1 MEHRGRGAKWGRER
15 GARAADCDLT
25 ARARAGAC
33 WGRPRPRAGKLAAGD
48 RYPLGVHARRRK
60 GRGGKGTDLLF
71 SVAGQ
76 GNHQGEDICSQR
88 DGGRI

>member
-1 MEHRGRGAKWGRER
+1 MEHGGRGAKWGRER
-15 GARAADCDLT
+15 GARAADCGLT
-25 ARARAGAC
+25 VRARAGAC

-60 GRGGKGTDLLF
+60 GWGGMGTDLLF
-71 SVAGQ
+71 RVGGQ
-76 GNHQGEDICSQR
+76 GILQGEGICSQR